1 MHKLSRICV
10 QNWYLIDALD
20 VNVRG
25 SAAFVGPTGSG
36 KSSLQDAIQTVIQGV
51 NHNRLELNQSASGK
65 SERTVLEYCLGMTK
79 DPSEGG
85 KPLRDSCETIIALV
99 FEDSETGEPLTAG
112 IALSARFSD
121 SREEVLSRFI
131 MPGYAY
137 SVDQARRR
145 EGSQQYLAPWSELCD
160 QLRAACPRFEEYKT
174 SGEKFVHDML
184 KLMRGPYQVP
194 NVKHFQ
200 RTFSNA
206 LAFKPIFDST
216 NFVREFVLDSDPL
229 DVTRVRTSITTWQD
243 LEKIIQD
250 IEAKLRRVS
259 RLAERYRNWGR
270 AKLRA
275 EGSRLAAAVA
285 ESRRA
290 AHDVVGHGEVLR
302 RKSDEL
308 RQARSGLT
316 TRRQWAR
323 ELDEELRAKQVL
335 ASAGGEAARMRQIDL
350 EAQWLERDRK
360 DAEQRFS
367 SLRGGLSD
375 LAQLAAVRDEM
386 TPKQSRAVAAA
397 QEALS
402 SIPAG
407 RSAAEAL
414 KGRGERLTELVEE
427 ALTVEGLEIVLHER
441 ADQLADELR
450 LLQTE
455 AERLDAVVAS
465 AGGGAA
471 ILSQPASRLLA
482 ALDRKGMR
490 PVPLCDV
497 VDIVDEEWQY
507 AVESLLGRGREA
519 IIVPPER
526 LTEAFDLM
534 YRERDQYSGC
544 TLVKTNVTRPGRARA
559 EANSILEAVTS
570 ENPHAIAFMNVR
582 IGSFQKAYSEDELS
596 VMDRA
601 VMRNGKTSS
610 SMGLSVQANLR
621 ELVLGRSARAKTA
634 ETLRNDLAPLKTKL
648 EEGRRR
654 LRLLRDAV
662 RILPSAVASIQ
673 QAQSP
678 YDLEHSL
685 QTLSTRIAS
694 LERTRNDDIGRD
706 AREIVDEITSMETDR
721 QAYLKEIAEEFEPA
735 VERLQGEVA
744 TARAKTEAAMDVLR
758 KSVKERRKVWVS
770 LSGEELQKL
779 VDLDPEIDEPRAIGV
794 LRRIRADIARGE
806 AEKKDARQWLASMRN
821 DNRLIAD
828 NGDAEARR
836 EQSAAIRETSEYAV
850 NWNAEV
856 PEVGVDSMTVG
867 YVWAVAEK
875 ARLEMNELRRYQAE
889 CERAS
894 KEMRRML
901 KEDLLARLAEKL
913 VKVHHRVERLNTY
926 LSAHVFTHQTY
937 SLETHVNQAFA
948 RMHDLAMKIGGQQAG
963 EVIALE
969 DKEIAEAV
977 KELESMIAG
986 EEDAKTLADYRQ
998 YFTFEIVMTDR
1009 SGGRTTMST
1018 RAVKGSGGEAQAP
1031 FYVLL
1036 AVALASTY
1044 FPGHITGNP
1053 TGMGLAMFDEAFNK
1067 LDVPNTQA
1075 LVRLFE
1081 SMGLQLLIAGPED
1094 KRATFTEVLP
1104 TIILVNKNLDATAVY
1119 IDAEYPKEKARAAL
1133 AEINPEHR
1141 GVESFRMAAI
1151 PAAE

>member
-25 SAAFVGPTGSG
+25 SGAFVGPTGAG

-85 KPLRDSCETIIALV
+85 EPLRESCETIIALV
-99 FEDSETGEPLTAG
+99 FEDSETGEPITAG
-112 IALSARFSD
+112 VALSARYSD

-131 MPGYAY
+131 MPGFAY
-137 SVDQARRR
+137 SVDLARRR
-145 EGSQQYLAPWSELCD
+145 EGGRQFLAPWSELCG
-160 QLRAACPRFEEYKT
+160 QLRAACSGFEEYKT
-174 SGEKFVHDML
+174 SGEKFIHDML
-184 KLMRGPYQVP
+184 KAMRGPYQVP

-216 NFVREFVLDSDPL
+216 SFVRDFVLDADPL
-229 DVTRVRTSITTWQD
+229 DVSRVRTSIATWQD

-250 IEAKLRRVS
+250 VEARLRRVS
-259 RLAERYRNWGR
+259 RLSDRYRNWGR

-275 EGSRLAAAVA
+275 EGARLASAMA

-290 AHDVVGHGEVLR
+290 AHDVIGHREVFR

-308 RQARSGLT
+308 KQARAGLT
-316 TRRQWAR
+316 TRRQWVR
-323 ELDEELRAKQVL
+323 ELDEELRAKQAL
-335 ASAGGEAARMRQIDL
+335 AAAGGEAARARQIDL

-360 DAEQRFS
+360 DAEQRFL
-367 SLRGGLSD
+367 SLRTGLSE
-375 LAQLAAVRDEM
+375 LAQLAAVKEEM
-386 TPKQSRAVAAA
+386 TSRQARAVAAA
-397 QEALS
+397 REAVS
-402 SIPAG
+402 FIPEG

-414 KGRGERLTELVEE
+414 KGRGERLAELVEE
-427 ALTVEGLEIVLHER
+427 ALAVEGLEIALHER
-441 ADQLADELR
+441 ADQLADEMR
-450 LLQTE
+450 GLQSET
-455 AERLDAVVAS
+455 ERLEAVVAS

-471 ILSQPASRLLA
+471 VVSHPATRLLA

-497 VDIVDEEWQY
+497 VEIVDDEWQY
-507 AVESLLGRGREA
+507 AVEALLGRGREA

-526 LTEAFDLM
+526 LTEAFEMM

-544 TLVKTNVTRPGRARA
+544 TLVKTNATRAGRVRI
-559 EANSILEAVTS
+559 ESNSILEAVAS
-570 ENPHAIAFMNVR
+570 ENPHALAFMNVR
-582 IGSFQKAYSEDELS
+582 IGSFQKAYSEDELA

-610 SMGLSVQANLR
+610 SMGLSVQSDLR
-621 ELVLGRSARAKTA
+621 ELMLGRAARAKTA
-634 ETLRNDLAPLKTKL
+634 ETLRNDLAPLKARL
-648 EEGRRR
+648 DEGRRK
-654 LRLLRDAV
+654 LRLLRDAI
-662 RILPSAVASIQ
+662 RILPAAVAAVR

-678 YDLEHSL
+678 YDLEHLL
-685 QTLSTRIAS
+685 QTLASRIAA
-694 LERTRNDDIGRD
+694 LAKTRDTSVGSD
-706 AREIVDEITSMETDR
+706 AKEMVEEISAMETDR
-721 QAYLKEIAEEFEPA
+721 KAYIAEIADEFEPA

-744 TARAKTEAAMDVLR
+744 TARAKMDAATDVLR
-758 KSVKERRKVWVS
+758 KSVNERRRVWAS
-770 LSGEELQKL
+770 LSSQELQKL
-779 VDLDPEIDEPRAIGV
+779 VDLDPEIDEPRAIDV
-794 LRRIRADIARGE
+794 VRRIRGDIARGE

-821 DNRLIAD
+821 DSRLIAE

-850 NWNAEV
+850 NWNAQV

-875 ARLEMNELRRYQAE
+875 SRLETNELRRYQAE

-894 KEMRRML
+894 REMRRML

-913 VKVHHRVERLNTY
+913 VKVHHRLDVLNKY
-926 LSAHVFTHQTY
+926 LSSHVFTHQTY
-937 SLETHVNQAFA
+937 SLETQVNQAFA
-948 RMHDLAMKIGGQQAG
+948 RMHDLAMKIGGQDDG
-963 EVIALE
+963 GTITLE
-969 DKEIAEAV
+969 DEEIADAIG
-977 KELESMIAG
+977 ELEGMIAG
-986 EEDAKTLADYRQ
+986 DADAARLADYRQ
-998 YFTFEIVMTDR
+998 YFTFEIIMTDR
-1009 SGGRTTMST
+1009 SGSRTSMSR

-1044 FPGHITGNP
+1044 FPGHTVGEP

-1075 LVRLFE
+1075 LVGLFE
-1081 SMGLQLLIAGPED
+1081 SLGLQLLIAGPED

-1104 TIILVNKNLDATAVY
+1104 TIVLVNKNLDGTAVY

-1141 GVESFRMAAI
+1141 GVESYRTAAV
-1151 PAAE
+1151 ATTM